1 MSMTR
6 ESARY
11 FEAVAGEWDD
21 LRAGFFGEAVRE
33 AAIARA
39 HLRAEMVVADVG
51 AGTGFMAAGLAPQV
65 ARVHV
70 VDGAPAMLEVAR
82 RNLAGYTNVEFHLA
96 EGSSIPL
103 PDACVDV
110 VFANMYLHHCPDPLG
125 AIQEMTRLLRPGGR
139 LVITDLDLHTNHWF
153 QTDMADHWLGF
164 ERDQMRTWFR
174 QANLV
179 NVIVTGTQQSC
190 CAESRPPEVA
200 ASDGDPVRVDI
211 FLATGSRRIPMR
223 ETVQTNYAAAAQ
235 GGCGCSEEPTTSSD
249 CCGGI
254 SLDADCCSSE
264 IALAEPDGVTFATD
278 YTPLER
284 DAVPRDAEAVS
295 LGCGNPVAMA
305 GLRPGEVVLDIGSG
319 GGMDAFLAAGQVGPQ
334 GRVIG
339 VDMTPAM
346 LERATRTAEQAGIGN
361 VEFRRGQAEQLP
373 VADSSVDVI
382 LSNCVINLCEDKG
395 AVFAEAYRALRP
407 GGRLEISDIVTG
419 TALPSI
425 VRANAA
431 AWAGCVSGALPERE
445 YLDLVEQAGF
455 VDVTTR
461 HSASSGTVA
470 GVPVYSLIV
479 SARK

>member
-1 MSMTR
+1 MTR

-39 HLRAEMVVADVG
+39 YLRPEMIVADVG

-110 VFANMYLHHCPDPLG
+110 VFANMYLHHCPEPLA

-139 LVITDLDLHTNHWF
+139 LVITDLDSHTHHWF
-153 QTDMADHWLGF
+153 RTEMADQWLGF
-164 ERDQMRTWFR
+164 ERDQIRGWFR
-174 QANLV
+174 EVDLV

-190 CAESRPPEVA
+190 CTESAPHEVA
-200 ASDGDPVRVDI
+200 AADGSRARVGI
-211 FLATGSRRIPMR
+211 SLATGTRRVAMR
-223 ETVQTNYAAAAQ
+223 AAVQANYAAAAQ
-235 GGCGCSEEPTTSSD
+235 GGCGCSSEPAAPTD

-254 SLDADCCSSE
+254 NLEVDCCGSE
-264 IALAEPDGVTFATD
+264 IKLPEPDDMAFATD

-284 DAVPRDAEAVS
+284 SAVPTDAEAIS

-305 GLRPGEVVLDIGSG
+305 GLRPGEMVLDIGSG
-319 GGMDAFLAAGQVGPQ
+319 GGMDAFLAARQVGPH
-334 GRVIG
+334 GKVIG

-346 LERATRTAEQAGIGN
+346 LERATRTAEQAGINN

-373 VADSSVDVI
+373 VANSSVDVI

-407 GGRLEISDIVTG
+407 GGRLEISDVVTG
-419 TALPSI
+419 SALPPTL
-425 VRANAA
+425 RADAA
-431 AWAGCVSGALPERE
+431 AWAGCVAGALPEGE

-455 VDVTTR
+455 VAISTR
-461 HSASSGTVA
+461 RSASSGVVA